1 MFALSVL
8 VGLAETA
15 VTASATTRLN
25 IEDILRTC
33 FIIRP
38 PSGFNQ
44 AAVSDR
50 LHRLRMQPWMQ
61 ADLPL
66 AGSVASHSSQQRT
79 SLLTYI
85 GEKGR
90 ENGRS
95 REDFFPPF
103 WSLSREQQNHH
114 LEAPR
119 SPGTAGIR
127 LILGHR
133 PAAAPKAASRN
144 LPLSE
149 SFDVHL
155 IQVSHRIQGGPIQ
168 MSIKCL
174 RRASVF
180 GLLLLAQSL
189 TAAAQAR
196 VEKNVIY
203 GMYSG
208 TALLLDVHYPA
219 RQNGFGIVFIP
230 GSGWSAPLSYSATP
244 LKESPQVAMYVP
256 SLTEAGY
263 TVFAITHRATPT
275 FRYPA
280 AVEDVQRAVRFVRH
294 HAAKFG
300 INPARIGGS
309 GGSSGGHLVSLLGT
323 MDGAGDPNDPD
334 PVNRESAKLQCA
346 VGRAAP
352 ADLSQM
358 SPSNGTAAVSLFL
371 GVAANQPMQKNSTE
385 YKTAWAASPINYVSR
400 TTPRFCSSTEMR
412 I

>member
-1 MFALSVL
+1 M
-8 VGLAETA
+8 VGRGKIF
-15 VTASATTRLN
+15 S
-25 IEDILRTC
+25 
-33 FIIRP
+33 
-38 PSGFNQ
+38 
-44 AAVSDR
+44 
-50 LHRLRMQPWMQ
+50 
-61 ADLPL
+61 
-66 AGSVASHSSQQRT
+66 
-79 SLLTYI
+79 
-85 GEKGR
+85 
-90 ENGRS
+90 
-95 REDFFPPF
+95 PPF
-103 WSLSREQQNHH
+103 WSLSREQQNQH

-119 SPGTAGIR
+119 SPGTAEIR

-133 PAAAPKAASRN
+133 PEGAPKAESRN

-168 MSIKCL
+168 VSIKCL
-174 RRASVF
+174 RRVLVL

-208 TALLLDVHYPA
+208 MALLLDVHYPA

-294 HAAKFG
+294 NAARYG

-358 SPSNGTAAVSLFL
+358 SPSNGLAAVSLFL

-385 YKTAWAASPINYVSR
+385 YKTAWAASPINYVSPDDPPFLLVHGDADLVVPFR
-400 TTPRFCSSTEMR
+400 QSEMMEAALKEAGVPVKLIR
-412 I
+412 IEGGGHGPTFDGAKNPPDYKAEIVKWLDTHLRKAAAGQ